1 MKIMQS
7 TVVASPVHPSS
18 PIPEKTILMKVDK
31 TLNNDCCIGFVLLR
45 MMRLAKKKTMR
56 AWQIRS
62 NVTKTQEKR
71 QCPNALQQHLQEST
85 KNRNTS
91 CDLAEAV

>member
-1 MKIMQS
+1 MQS
-7 TVVASPVHPSS
+7 RVVASPVHPSS

-31 TLNNDCCIGFVLLR
+31 TLNDDCCIGFVLLR
-45 MMRLAKKKTMR
+45 MRLAKKKTMR

-62 NVTKTQEKR
+62 KVMKTQEKR
-71 QCPNALQQHLQEST
+71 RRPNALQQHLQKST